1 MTSATHI
8 PTMTSTTHNP
18 TKTPTTHIP
27 TKMPTPYTS
36 ALFPLET
43 MAVPGGTETILRGGR
58 HLFPL
63 LLQAFAGI
71 RRIGVIGWG
80 PQGRAQAQNL
90 RDSLVGTDIRVAVGL
105 RPGSASAADARA
117 HGFTEEDGTLG
128 DWLAVTAAGD
138 LVILLIADAAL
149 AAHHEEIFAALK
161 PGATIGLSHGFLL
174 GHLRETGGEFPAG
187 HGVIAVCPKGMGDS
201 VRRLYEQGAEINGAG
216 INSSFAVHADPDGRA
231 VDRALG
237 WSVALG
243 SPYTFRT
250 TLDSEYLSDI
260 VGERAI
266 LLGAVHGIVE
276 SLYAR
281 FRLAGDDA
289 VTAYERS
296 CENITGPI
304 ARTISGEGLRA
315 VRENL
320 APPGRAVFDRAYAAT
335 YGPARDLVAEIYDEV
350 ADGTELRSVILA
362 ERRLGTRPMTGIGG
376 SPMWAAGDEVRARRA
391 GRAGR
396 VLPVDPFTAGVFAAT
411 MTAQIDE
418 FTERGHPWSEI
429 VNESVIEAVDSLLPY
444 MHARD
449 VAYMVDN
456 CSRTARLGARR
467 WGPRFQAAYEQIAF
481 PASRHPA
488 DRVLLDAFTAHPVH
502 EALAAAAKLR
512 PTVDISVAQDHPVRR

>member
-1 MTSATHI
+1 
-8 PTMTSTTHNP
+8 MTSTT
-18 TKTPTTHIP
+18 T
-27 TKMPTPYTS
+27 YTS
-36 ALFPLET
+36 RVFPLDT
-43 MAVPGGTETILRGGR
+43 MDVPGGTETVLRGGR

-63 LLQAFAGI
+63 LPQAFAGV

-80 PQGRAQAQNL
+80 PQGRAQALNL
-90 RDSLVGTDIRVAVGL
+90 RDSLAGTDIRVAVGL
-105 RPGSASAADARA
+105 RPGSGSRADARA
-117 HGFTEEDGTLG
+117 HGFTEDDGTLG
-128 DWLAVTAAGD
+128 DWLAVAGESD
-138 LVILLIADAAL
+138 LVILLIADHAL
-149 AAHHEEIFAALK
+149 AAHHEEIFAALE
-161 PGATIGLSHGFLL
+161 PGAVIGLSHGFLL
-174 GHLRETGGEFPAG
+174 GHLRETGGEFPPG

-201 VRRLYEQGAEINGAG
+201 VRRLYEQGAHVNGAG

-231 VDRALG
+231 VDLALG

-250 TLDSEYLSDI
+250 TLDSEYRSDI
-260 VGERAI
+260 VGERAV

-276 SLYAR
+276 SLYTR
-281 FRLAGDDA
+281 YRLAGDDE

-296 CENITGPI
+296 CENVTGPI
-304 ARTISGEGLRA
+304 ARTISRAGLRA
-315 VRENL
+315 VRESL
-320 APPGRAVFDRAYAAT
+320 DQEGRDVFDRAYTAA
-335 YGPARDLVAEIYDEV
+335 YAPAREIVEEIYDEV

-362 ERRLGTRPMTGIGG
+362 ERRIGARPMSRIGG
-376 SPMWAAGDEVRARRA
+376 SPMWSVSDRARARR
-391 GRAGR
+391 GTRE
-396 VLPVDPFTAGVFAAT
+396 LPVDPFTAGVFVAT

-467 WGPRFQAAYEQIAF
+467 WGPRFHAAYEQIAY
-481 PASRHPA
+481 PAADHPA
-488 DRVLLDAFTAHPVH
+488 DVTLLAAFAAHPVH

-512 PTVDISVAQDHPVRR
+512 PSVDISVT

>member
-1 MTSATHI
+1 
-8 PTMTSTTHNP
+8 MTSTTHS
-18 TKTPTTHIP
+18 TTH
-27 TKMPTPYTS
+27 TS
-36 ALFPLET
+36 RVFALET
-43 MAVPGGTETILRGGR
+43 MDVPGGTETILRGGR

-63 LLQAFAGI
+63 LPQAFEGI

-80 PQGRAQAQNL
+80 PQGRAQALNL
-90 RDSLVGTDIRVAVGL
+90 RDSLAGTDIRVTVGL
-105 RPGSASAADARA
+105 RPGSTSAADARA
-117 HGFTEEDGTLG
+117 HGFTEADGTLG
-128 DWLAVTAAGD
+128 DWLAVTADSD

-149 AAHHEEIFAALK
+149 AAHHQEIFATLK
-161 PGATIGLSHGFLL
+161 PGAVIGLSHGFLL
-174 GHLRETGGEFPAG
+174 GHLRSYGGEFPPG

-231 VDRALG
+231 TDLALG

-276 SLYAR
+276 SLYTR
-281 FRLAGDDA
+281 FRLAGDDET
-289 VTAYERS
+289 TAYEKS
-296 CENITGPI
+296 CENVTGPI
-304 ARTISGEGLRA
+304 ARTISHAGIRA
-315 VRENL
+315 VREGL
-320 APPGRAVFDRAYAAT
+320 ALADRDTFDRAYTAT
-335 YGPARDLVAEIYDEV
+335 YRPARDLVAEIYDEV

-362 ERRLGTRPMTGIGG
+362 EQRLGSRPMSGISG
-376 SPMWAAGDEVRARRA
+376 SPMWAAGERVRARRA
-391 GRAGR
+391 ERE
-396 VLPVDPFTAGVFAAT
+396 LPVEPFTAGVFVAT

-418 FTERGHPWSEI
+418 FAERGHPWSEI

-467 WGPRFQAAYEQIAF
+467 WGPRFQSAYEQIAYPAAEL
-481 PASRHPA
+481 PASEALLASFDTHPA
-488 DRVLLDAFTAHPVH
+488 H

-512 PTVDISVAQDHPVRR
+512 PSVDISVA

>member
-1 MTSATHI
+1 
-8 PTMTSTTHNP
+8 MTSTT
-18 TKTPTTHIP
+18 
-27 TKMPTPYTS
+27 YTS
-36 ALFPLET
+36 AVFALET
-43 MAVPGGTETILRGGR
+43 MDVPGGTETILRGGR

-63 LLQAFAGI
+63 LPQAFAGV

-80 PQGRAQAQNL
+80 PQGRAQARNL
-90 RDSLVGTDIRVAVGL
+90 RDSLAGTDIRVSVGL

-117 HGFTEEDGTLG
+117 HGFTEADGSLG
-128 DWLAVTAAGD
+128 DWLAVAADSD

-174 GHLRETGGEFPAG
+174 GHLRATGGEFPSG

-216 INSSFAVHADPDGRA
+216 INSSYAVHADPDGKA
-231 VDRALG
+231 TDRALG

-250 TLDSEYLSDI
+250 TLESEYRSDI

-276 SLYAR
+276 SLFTRY
-281 FRLAGDDA
+281 RLAGDDA

-296 CENITGPI
+296 CENVTGPI
-304 ARTISGEGLRA
+304 ARTISHAGLRA
-315 VRENL
+315 VREEL
-320 APPGRAVFDRAYAAT
+320 DPAGREVFDRAYSAT
-335 YGPARDLVAEIYDEV
+335 YGPAREIVAEIYDEV
-350 ADGTELRSVILA
+350 ADGTELRSVVLA
-362 ERRLGTRPMTGIGG
+362 ERRLGAREMSGIGG
-376 SPMWAAGDEVRARRA
+376 SPMWAAGAEVRARRA
-391 GRAGR
+391 ERA
-396 VLPVDPFTAGVFAAT
+396 LPVEPFTAGVFVAT
-411 MTAQIDE
+411 MTAQVDE
-418 FTERGHPWSEI
+418 FAERGHPWSEI

-467 WGPRFQAAYEQIAF
+467 WGPRFQAAYEQIAY
-481 PASRHPA
+481 PASELPA
-488 DRVLLDAFTAHPVH
+488 DQALLTAFDTHPMH

-512 PTVDISVAQDHPVRR
+512 PSVDISVA

>member
-1 MTSATHI
+1 
-8 PTMTSTTHNP
+8 MTSTT
-18 TKTPTTHIP
+18 
-27 TKMPTPYTS
+27 YTS
-36 ALFPLET
+36 AVFALET
-43 MAVPGGTETILRGGR
+43 MDVPGGTETILRGGR

-63 LLQAFAGI
+63 LPRAFAGV

-80 PQGRAQAQNL
+80 PQGRAQARNL
-90 RDSLVGTDIRVAVGL
+90 RDSLAGTDIRVSVGL

-128 DWLAVTAAGD
+128 DWLAVTAESD

-161 PGATIGLSHGFLL
+161 PGATVGLSHGFLL
-174 GHLRETGGEFPAG
+174 GHLRATGGEFPPG

-216 INSSFAVHADPDGRA
+216 INSSYAVHADPDGKA
-231 VDRALG
+231 ADHALG

-250 TLDSEYLSDI
+250 TLESEYRSDI

-276 SLYAR
+276 SLFTRY
-281 FRLAGDDA
+281 RLTGDDA

-296 CENITGPI
+296 CENVTGPI
-304 ARTISGEGLRA
+304 ARTISQAGLRA
-315 VRENL
+315 VREEL
-320 APPGRAVFDRAYAAT
+320 DPAGREVFDRAYSAT
-335 YGPARDLVAEIYDEV
+335 YGPAREIVAEIYDEV
-350 ADGTELRSVILA
+350 ADGTELRSVVLA
-362 ERRLGTRPMTGIGG
+362 EQRLGAREMSGIGG
-376 SPMWAAGDEVRARRA
+376 SPMWAAGAEVRARRA
-391 GRAGR
+391 ERA
-396 VLPVDPFTAGVFAAT
+396 LPVEPFTAGVFVAT
-411 MTAQIDE
+411 MTAQVDE
-418 FTERGHPWSEI
+418 FAERGHPWSEI

-467 WGPRFQAAYEQIAF
+467 WGPRFQAAYEQIAY
-481 PASRHPA
+481 PASELPA
-488 DRVLLDAFTAHPVH
+488 DEPLLEAFDTHPMH

-512 PTVDISVAQDHPVRR
+512 PSVDISVA

>member
-1 MTSATHI
+1 MLRLPQHSPGAYNS
-8 PTMTSTTHNP
+8 TMTETSSTP
-18 TKTPTTHIP
+18 P
-27 TKMPTPYTS
+27 PTPVLT
-36 ALFPLET
+36 LGILD
-43 MAVPGGTETILRGGR
+43 VPGGTETILRGGR

-63 LLQAFAGI
+63 LPQAFAGV
-71 RRIGVIGWG
+71 RRIGVVGWG
-80 PQGRAQAQNL
+80 PQGRAQALNL
-90 RDSLVGTDIRVAVGL
+90 RDSLAGTGITVAVGL

-117 HGFTEEDGTLG
+117 HGFTEDDGTLG
-128 DWLAVTAAGD
+128 DWLAVTAESD

-149 AAHHEEIFAALK
+149 AAHHREIFAALK
-161 PGATIGLSHGFLL
+161 PGAVIGLSHGFLL
-174 GHLRETGGEFPAG
+174 GHLRETGGDFPPG

-216 INSSFAVHADPDGRA
+216 INSSYAVHADPDGRA
-231 VDRALG
+231 ASLALA

-250 TLDSEYLSDI
+250 TLESEYLSDI

-281 FRLAGDDA
+281 YRLDDGDDP

-296 CENITGPI
+296 CENVTGPI
-304 ARTISGEGLRA
+304 ARTISRSGLRA
-315 VRENL
+315 VREEL
-320 APPGRAVFDRAYAAT
+320 DAAGREVFDRAYAAT
-335 YGPARDLVAEIYDEV
+335 YGPAREIVAEIYDEV
-350 ADGTELRSVILA
+350 ADGTELRSVVLA
-362 ERRLGTRPMTGIGG
+362 ERRLGAREMSRIGG
-376 SPMWAAGDEVRARRA
+376 SPMWSAGPAVRARR
-391 GRAGR
+391 GQRA
-396 VLPVDPFTAGVFAAT
+396 LAVDPFTAGVFVAT

-418 FTERGHPWSEI
+418 FADRGHPWSEI

-467 WGPRFQAAYEQIAF
+467 WGPRFRAAYEQVAF
-481 PASRHPA
+481 PAADAPA
-488 DRVLLDAFTAHPVH
+488 DPEAVAAVVGAFTSHPVH

-512 PTVDISVAQDHPVRR
+512 PPVDISVA